1 MRRPMNKKI
10 IYWVL
15 AVSFIVLF
23 LFWFVFFFQI
33 SRVRELSELNEKE
46 KLNTLVLRKKMEELS
61 KLKNEI
67 SNLEN
72 EKKKF
77 EALFL
82 KENEAVPLLR
92 LLEKI
97 AAETNCVIRISPFD
111 ISKIKFEKKAP
122 SVPNDQSEDD
132 LAALKQKN
140 QGQASEEK
148 NKQEDDLAPLKK
160 YPAFSVEVEGAH
172 GSTVSFLKKMEN
184 LPYFIRVLILDI
196 APMEKASQ
204 SSSSGSG
211 VLQTSSQQK
220 GGDQPSGDKNVKM
233 SITLVVY
240 AQ

>member
-1 MRRPMNKKI
+1 MRLPTNKKI

-23 LFWFVFFFQI
+23 FFWFVFFLQI

-67 SNLEN
+67 SDLGD

-77 EALFL
+77 EALFI

-97 AAETNCVIRISPFD
+97 AAETNCVIKISPFD
-111 ISKIKFEKKAP
+111 ISKIKFEKAVKSENIQDGEEEIKKP
-122 SVPNDQSEDD
+122 KPQEVDQAKE
-132 LAALKQKN
+132 QK
-140 QGQASEEK
+140 
-148 NKQEDDLAPLKK
+148 DDLAPLKK
-160 YPAFSVEVEGAH
+160 YPAFSVEAEGAY

-233 SITLVVY
+233 SITFVVY
-240 AQ
+240 GN

>member
-1 MRRPMNKKI
+1 MRRPTNKKI

-33 SRVRELSELNEKE
+33 PRVRELSELNEKE
-46 KLNTLVLRKKMEELS
+46 KLNTLVLRRKMEELS

-67 SNLEN
+67 SDLES

-77 EALFL
+77 EALFIR
-82 KENEAVPLLR
+82 ENEAVPLLR

-97 AAETNCVIRISPFD
+97 AAETNCVIRINPLD
-111 ISKIKFEKKAP
+111 ISKIKFEKAAK
-122 SVPNDQSEDD
+122 SEKSQD
-132 LAALKQKN
+132 AEEEIKKPKPQEVN
-140 QGQASEEK
+140 QVKEQ
-148 NKQEDDLAPLKK
+148 QDDLAPLKK
-160 YPAFSVEVEGAH
+160 YPAFSVETEGTY
-172 GSTVSFLKKMEN
+172 GSAVSFLKKMEN

-204 SSSSGSG
+204 LSSGSG

-233 SITLVVY
+233 SITFVVY
-240 AQ
+240 GN